1 MPSVAAS
8 QARQSLEIN
17 GVDTIPQTAPE
28 GIHKSSVINGL
39 PTAPEGITKIQ
50 NYLLIFKNISKASP
64 II

>member
-8 QARQSLEIN
+8 RLVQQAEII

-28 GIHKSSVINGL
+28 GIHKSSVTNGL
-39 PTAPEGITKIQ
+39 HPAPEGNTKIQ
-50 NYLLIFKNISKASP
+50 NYLLIFKNIRKTSP

>member
-8 QARQSLEIN
+8 QALQSLEII

-28 GIHKSSVINGL
+28 GIHKSSVTNGL
-39 PTAPEGITKIQ
+39 QPAPEGNTKIQ
-50 NYLLIFKNISKASP
+50 NYLLIFKYTRKAYP